1 MREPPVVVAAEIH
14 VEHIDARLDKI
25 FHIVERF
32 INGAAVFE
40 AFKRGNGV
48 HALAVGLFESAAQ
61 IDAVHDREPWAG
73 AFAHFLDD
81 VDAEEL
87 PVGIFAELAV
97 VERGVGELIDEIA
110 FVTVQVHAVD
120 AHRLGV
126 RRALTE
132 IADDLVQLKI
142 GKGTAGNAR
151 NVKVRVPGGGHGQR
165 VLCHKALRVA
175 DTAESGSELDE
186 NAAVARVNAL
196 RQITPSH
203 EVSAGVVN
211 AGEVGEIALFR
222 HGRVDMVAD
231 RDKTRGEQTDTA
243 LGAGEEVLAHLVVR
257 AARLLGHLAV
267 AHWCHHETV
276 LDRKTVDL
284 DGREHRVVRP
294 ELPGVA
300 SGTAFGVFAV
310 LLHPVTVAVDKS
322 FNQCIGFQIQIP
334 LSYFIYNCSYFF
346 HVLFTAIVDTSRTPC
361 SI

>member
-1 MREPPVVVAAEIH
+1 M
-14 VEHIDARLDKI
+14 
-25 FHIVERF
+25 
-32 INGAAVFE
+32 
-40 AFKRGNGV
+40 
-48 HALAVGLFESAAQ
+48 
-61 IDAVHDREPWAG
+61 
-73 AFAHFLDD
+73 
-81 VDAEEL
+81 
-87 PVGIFAELAV
+87 
-97 VERGVGELIDEIA
+97 VERGVGELIDQIA
-110 FVTVQVHAVD
+110 LVTVQVHTVD

-142 GKGTAGNAR
+142 GKRTAGNAR

-165 VLCHKALRVA
+165 VLCHEALRVS
-175 DTAESGSELDE
+175 DTAESGGELDE

-203 EVSAGVVN
+203 EVGAGVVN

-222 HGRVDMVAD
+222 HGGIDVVAD
-231 RDKTRGEQTDTA
+231 GDKTRGEQTDTA

-257 AARLLGHLAV
+257 AARLLGHLTV
-267 AHWCHHETV
+267 AHGRHHETV

-284 DGREHRVVRP
+284 NGRKHRVVRP